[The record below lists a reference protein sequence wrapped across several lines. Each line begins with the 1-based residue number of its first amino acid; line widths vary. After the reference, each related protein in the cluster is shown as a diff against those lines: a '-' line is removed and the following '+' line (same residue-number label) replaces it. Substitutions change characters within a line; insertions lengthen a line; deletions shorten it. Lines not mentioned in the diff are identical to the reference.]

1 MSNFGIVNEYLN
13 FKTEIGKV
21 MLMGKPLEVIFWS
34 IGLPGFGQL
43 LNGKVVKGI
52 FFIAL
57 EFIINVQSGFNG
69 IILLS
74 FLGSEIRF

>member
-1 MSNFGIVNEYLN
+1 
-13 FKTEIGKV
+13 

-34 IGLPGFGQL
+34 IALPGFGQL

-52 FFIAL
+52 VFIAL

-74 FLGSEIRF
+74 FLGETEQALFTNQFSMVNVL